1 MRIALIAFAAL
12 CTLSSAYAQDLVLP
26 EAPSAAPAAPPNA
39 IQSLQDCVL
48 GSARRLE
55 ISRETADV
63 VAAAAVSSCS
73 RELTAAAGPGGV
85 MRSNAETRQQL
96 KDTMRDLAL
105 LQTVETRAAANTP
118 PPKVVEPPKPA
129 PRPAPVRR
137 RATPAPK
144 PPAATIP
151 Q

>member
-1 MRIALIAFAAL
+1 MRLALIALAAAF
-12 CTLSSAYAQDLVLP
+12 TLSSAYAQDMAFP
-26 EAPSAAPAAPPNA
+26 EAPSPAPAAPANA

-48 GSARRLE
+48 NGARRLE
-55 ISRETADV
+55 ISREAADV
-63 VAAAAVSSCS
+63 VAAAAVSSCN

-96 KDTMRDLAL
+96 KDTMRDMAL
-105 LQTVETRAAANTP
+105 LQTVETRAAANAPP
-118 PPKVVEPPKPA
+118 PPKAEPPKPA

-137 RATPAPK
+137 RAAPAPK
-144 PPAATIP
+144 PPTATIP

>member
-1 MRIALIAFAAL
+1 MRPALTALAAAL
-12 CTLSSAYAQDLVLP
+12 TLSSAYAQDLVLP
-26 EAPSAAPAAPPNA
+26 EAPAPAAPPNA
-39 IQSLQDCVL
+39 IQALQDCVL

-55 ISRETADV
+55 ISREAADI

-73 RELTAAAGPGGV
+73 RELSAATGPGGV

-105 LQTVETRAAANTP
+105 LQTVEARAAANAPP
-118 PPKVVEPPKPA
+118 PPKAEPPKPA
-129 PRPAPVRR
+129 PKPAPVRR
-137 RATPAPK
+137 RAAPAPK
-144 PPAATIP
+144 PPVATIP